1 MAAFLSD
8 EWFAALHA
16 DAVDLDDCMI
26 EITVIG
32 APPGD
37 VKWHVQVS
45 SGRLD
50 AAGGAAPDAE
60 IVLALP
66 YDDTI
71 AVARGE
77 LAPSVAFM
85 RGRMKTAGDPGRLLD
100 VLAATA
106 RPEFQAS
113 RDALAA
119 ATEF

>member
-8 EWFAALHA
+8 EWFAAVHA
-16 DAVDLDDCMI
+16 GDVDLDDCSV

-32 APPGD
+32 APSGD
-37 VKWHVQVS
+37 VKWHLQVS
-45 SGRLD
+45 GRKLA
-50 AAGGAAPDAE
+50 AAGGAQPDAD
-60 IVLALP
+60 IVLTLP

-77 LAPSVAFM
+77 LEPSVAFM

-106 RPEFQAS
+106 RPEFHAA

-119 ATEF
+119 ATDF